1 MLKYQKKS
9 CSEQAEGKWNAP
21 SLLIELYF
29 VKPNA
34 PVMYYRH

>member
-1 MLKYQKKS
+1 MSMLKHQKKS
-9 CSEQAEGKWNAP
+9 CSEQAGGNAP